1 MAGRHNVEDIE
12 LQLLLEAIYLQYGYD
27 FRDYARASVKRR
39 LSHRLVLSG
48 LQSFSQLQHAVL
60 RDRQLFEQITLDLS
74 ISVTE
79 MFRDP
84 SFYRAL
90 RQEVVPVLKTYPFVK
105 IWHAGCA
112 SGEEVYSMAILLT
125 EENLYNRCQIYAT
138 DFNELVLQQAREA
151 IYPVEKMKQYS
162 TNYLQAGG
170 QSTLADYYTAS
181 YDLAIIHQELK
192 KNILFAAHNLVTD
205 GTFGEMHLIMC
216 RNVLIYFNKE
226 LQTRVVKLFVDSLC
240 RQGFLC
246 LGSKESLRFS
256 PYYDLFEEVIPHEK
270 IYRKKI

>member
-1 MAGRHNVEDIE
+1 MAGRQNLEDIE

-39 LSHRLVLSG
+39 LSHRLALSG

-226 LQTRVVKLFVDSLC
+226 LQSRVVKLFVDSLC

-256 PYYDLFEEVIPHEK
+256 PYHDLFEEVIPHEK

>member
-1 MAGRHNVEDIE
+1 MAGRQNVEDIE
-12 LQLLLEAIYLQYGYD
+12 LQLLLEAIYIQYGYD

-39 LSHRLVLSG
+39 LSHRLALSG

-74 ISVTE
+74 INVTE

-84 SFYRAL
+84 SFYRTL

-138 DFNELVLQQAREA
+138 DFNEVVLQQAREA
-151 IYPVEKMKQYS
+151 IYPVEKMKHYS

-170 QSTLADYYTAS
+170 KSTLADYYTAS

-226 LQTRVVKLFVDSLC
+226 LQTRVIKLFVDSLC

-246 LGSKESLRFS
+246 LGSKESLRFL
-256 PYYDLFEEVIPHEK
+256 PYHDLFDEVVPHEK